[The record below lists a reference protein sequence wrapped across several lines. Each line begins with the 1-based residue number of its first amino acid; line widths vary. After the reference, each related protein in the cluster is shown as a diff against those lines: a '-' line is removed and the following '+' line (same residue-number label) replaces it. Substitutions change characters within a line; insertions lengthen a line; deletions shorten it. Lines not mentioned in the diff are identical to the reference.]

1 MPWIP
6 VSIRCRLQTAE
17 CRVHTGY
24 KMQTKN
30 LKCFF
35 VWYVITCHLTTYW
48 ALRNRFSAI
57 SFHDYLHYC
66 GIFLAR
72 FLIKIVLNI
81 NFKPSYSLL
90 TLHASWLVWCLYR
103 FYQLNKSRCRRRSKW
118 DVTIKYFTR
127 ALYEKRLTALH
138 AVRNI
143 IFLSDMCLFCCQK
156 CGPRRK
162 LFLWLDIFSK
172 LADHIILT
180 YLRKSLIPDNKIK

>member
-1 MPWIP
+1 
-6 VSIRCRLQTAE
+6 
-17 CRVHTGY
+17 
-24 KMQTKN
+24 MQTKN

-35 VWYVITCHLTTYW
+35 VWYVITCHLTTNW

-81 NFKPSYSLL
+81 NLSLHIVFSLCTRVGWCDACTDFTNL
-90 TLHASWLVWCLYR
+90 TKVDIDEEVNETSLSNISHVHYTRNDWQLYT
-103 FYQLNKSRCRRRSKW
+103 RCVIS
-118 DVTIKYFTR
+118 F
-127 ALYEKRLTALH
+127 
-138 AVRNI
+138 
-143 IFLSDMCLFCCQK
+143 FLSDMCLFCCQK